1 MLKYNCI
8 FKEFQM
14 SKNAE
19 NSSLKKITILVNKEC
34 WKELKI
40 NSIRKETS
48 LSEFTAE
55 VLEKYTSKLK
65 ESK

>member
-1 MLKYNCI
+1 
-8 FKEFQM
+8 M